1 MNLKGYQRSYLTRFA
16 HDLQPRVWI
25 GKDGLSENVIKEIN
39 KALEDHEI
47 IKVKFVDWKT
57 ERKALA
63 EQVAERLQATL
74 VRVIGNI
81 AIIYRHQVDNEKRV
95 VHLPK

>member
-1 MNLKGYQRSYLTRFA
+1 MKLKGYQRSYLTRFA

-25 GKDGLSENVIKEIN
+25 GKDGLSENVLKEIEQ
-39 KALEDHEI
+39 ALEDYEI
-47 IKVKFVDWKT
+47 IKVKFVDCKD
-57 ERKALA
+57 EKKSLA
-63 EQVAERLQATL
+63 QEAASELQATV

-81 AIIYRHQVDNEKRV
+81 AILYRHQTDNEKRV